1 MQFVFDRQ
9 ELLTKFETAASIV
22 NKSSAKSALQHV
34 LLDLDKGV
42 LEGSDGETSVQ
53 VQVKVQDGWSGS
65 VLLNPFRFGSIMRE
79 SKSPS
84 VSLSF
89 DDNNLDIQL
98 NNGNFSLPT
107 SNPDEFPRMKV
118 AMDSPVKLEAKEFAR
133 AINSTKF
140 SVDVESTRYQL
151 AGVALQFGP
160 NGVNVVATNGRTLAY
175 TELHCESKEQ
185 SAIVPIKPLALVE
198 RMADSKDAD
207 CEIQIVSNNRIAF
220 RCADTTIFTSQ
231 IEGRFPAWER
241 IVPSVL
247 GERVAVSAG
256 ALLQAIRQ
264 ASVVSDDETR
274 ATELH
279 FCEDNLLVK
288 SSAAEKGVSSVSIP
302 VESDL
307 VETLIVDHR
316 YAQDWLKTLDKD
328 AVVELFITS
337 RTNPMV
343 CRCGA
348 SRYVVMP
355 MDRS

>member
-9 ELLTKFETAASIV
+9 ELLTKFEAAASIV
-22 NKSSAKSALQHV
+22 NRSHVKDVLQNV
-34 LLDLDKGV
+34 LLDLDKGGI
-42 LEGSDGETSVQ
+42 EGTDGETSVQ
-53 VQVKVQDGWSGS
+53 VGIKVEDYWRGS
-65 VLLNPFRFGSIMRE
+65 VLLNPARFGAIIRE
-79 SKSPS
+79 SKSPTVGLS
-84 VSLSF
+84 VDERKLHVE
-89 DDNNLDIQL
+89 LQ
-98 NNGNFSLPT
+98 NGSFSLPT

-118 AMDSPVKLEAKEFAR
+118 AITDPAIMKAGQLAQ

-140 SVDVESTRYQL
+140 SVDTESTRYQL

-175 TELHCESKEQ
+175 TALPGECKLQ
-185 SAIVPIKPLALVE
+185 SAIVPVKPLALVE
-198 RMADSKDAD
+198 RMASGKLGD
-207 CEIQIVSNNRIAF
+207 CEIQIVGNQIAF
-220 RCADTTIFTSQ
+220 RCSETTIFTSQ
-231 IEGRFPAWER
+231 IEGRFPAWEK

-279 FCEDNLLVK
+279 FQEDQLSVK

-302 VESDL
+302 VESVL
-307 VETLIVDHR
+307 TETVIIDHK
-316 YAQDWLKTLDKD
+316 YAQDWLKTLDND

-337 RTNPMV
+337 RTNPV
-343 CRCGA
+343 VFRCGV
-348 SRYVVMP
+348 STYVVMP